1 MTEKE
6 KLIRDIT
13 TIRESINRDW
23 ADLSSILSLSHDD
36 RTAIRTLPEGK
47 RSTPAR
53 LRYVK
58 ATHVRFGAKAD
69 ICSAIANVRFAPE
82 SVRQLLSPRV
92 RRTIFR

>member
-36 RTAIRTLPEGK
+36 RTAIRAHIERCVQDLKELIE
-47 RSTPAR
+47 R
-53 LRYVK
+53 LDRL
-58 ATHVRFGAKAD
+58 
-69 ICSAIANVRFAPE
+69 APD
-82 SVRQLLSPRV
+82 SN
-92 RRTIFR
+92 

>member
-36 RTAIRTLPEGK
+36 RTAIRAHIEQCVQDLKDLTK
-47 RSTPAR
+47 RLDR
-53 LRYVK
+53 
-58 ATHVRFGAKAD
+58 
-69 ICSAIANVRFAPE
+69 
-82 SVRQLLSPRV
+82 LSPDSN
-92 RRTIFR
+92 

>member
-36 RTAIRTLPEGK
+36 RTAIRAHIEQCVQDLKEL
-47 RSTPAR
+47 AER
-53 LRYVK
+53 LDR
-58 ATHVRFGAKAD
+58 
-69 ICSAIANVRFAPE
+69 
-82 SVRQLLSPRV
+82 LSPDSN
-92 RRTIFR
+92 

>member
-36 RTAIRTLPEGK
+36 RTAIRAHIEQCVQDLKELTKRLDRLPPD
-47 RSTPAR
+47 S
-53 LRYVK
+53 
-58 ATHVRFGAKAD
+58 
-69 ICSAIANVRFAPE
+69 N
-82 SVRQLLSPRV
+82 
-92 RRTIFR
+92 